1 MHVPKRIRPQVTA
14 PPETPR
20 TRRPFAKAEH
30 AANGDQDA
38 RETRVAEDEIVV
50 DAVAPVPTEHG
61 SFLMYVFRWRGD
73 DEEHVAMVRGD
84 VAGKEG
90 VAVRVHS
97 ECLTSEVFHSL
108 KCDCREQLHFGLDE
122 IARRDEGVLLYLRQE
137 GRGIGLANK
146 IKAYA
151 LQAHGAD
158 TVDANRMLG
167 LPDDARRYD
176 MAALMLRQLGV
187 RSIKLM
193 TNNPQ
198 KVEELRALG
207 VEVVGNIPVLITPNR
222 HSAPYLEAKR
232 VRMRHALP
240 HLAAERSERS
250 GRPSSNSAIP
260 VLADRRSSTGSDA
273 E

>member
-1 MHVPKRIRPQVTA
+1 MHVPKRIRPQVHSEQLVT
-14 PPETPR
+14 
-20 TRRPFAKAEH
+20 
-30 AANGDQDA
+30 AANA
-38 RETRVAEDEIVV
+38 TDEVVV
-50 DAVAPVPTEHG
+50 DAIAPVPTEHG
-61 SFLMYVFRWRGD
+61 MFLMHVFRWTGD
-73 DEEHVAMVRGD
+73 DDEHVAMVRGD
-84 VAGKEG
+84 VAGQEN

-108 KCDCREQLHFGLDE
+108 KCDCREQLHLALDE
-122 IARRDEGVLLYLRQE
+122 IAQRDQGVLLYLRQE

-176 MAALMLRQLGV
+176 MAALMLRHLGIK
-187 RSIKLM
+187 SIALM

-207 VEVVGNIPVLITPNR
+207 VNVADRIPMIVTPNR
-222 HSAPYLEAKR
+222 HSEPYLEAKR
-232 VRMRHALP
+232 LRMRHQLP
-240 HLAAERSERS
+240 ARTSAVPS
-250 GRPSSNSAIP
+250 RPSSNSVVDITRA
-260 VLADRRSSTGSDA
+260 AEGRRSLTGSDA

>member
-1 MHVPKRIRPQVTA
+1 MHVPKRIRPQV
-14 PPETPR
+14 PS
-20 TRRPFAKAEH
+20 AESSP
-30 AANGDQDA
+30 
-38 RETRVAEDEIVV
+38 VEIAHTEELVI

-61 SFLMYVFRWRGD
+61 TFLMHVFRWVGD
-73 DEEHVAMVRGD
+73 DEEHVAMVVGD
-84 VAGKEG
+84 VAGKER

-108 KCDCREQLHFGLDE
+108 KCDCREQLHLALAE
-122 IARRDEGVLLYLRQE
+122 IARRGEGVLLYLRQE

-146 IKAYA
+146 IRAYA

-176 MAALMLRQLGV
+176 MAALMLRHLGIK
-187 RSIKLM
+187 SIALM

-207 VEVVGNIPVLITPNR
+207 VDVADRIPMIVTPNR
-222 HSAPYLEAKR
+222 YSEPYLEAKR
-232 VRMRHALP
+232 VRMRHQLP
-240 HLAAERSERS
+240 ARSSNPPARS
-250 GRPSSNSAIP
+250 SSNSVVPINGP
-260 VLADRRSSTGSDA
+260 RRPLTGSDA